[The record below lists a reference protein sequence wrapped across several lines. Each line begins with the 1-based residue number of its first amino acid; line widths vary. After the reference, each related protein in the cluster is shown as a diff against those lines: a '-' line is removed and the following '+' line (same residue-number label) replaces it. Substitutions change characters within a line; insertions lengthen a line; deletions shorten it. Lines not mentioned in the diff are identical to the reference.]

1 MRTDEALSMN
11 DLQTIAEEAYVFSF
25 PIQMGYRAAFGMFM
39 AAGAPSYRGPLN
51 QLHSDPQTL
60 DHTFREVISPNAD
73 TPYSMAGLD
82 LRAEPQVF
90 EVPEVTDRYYVM
102 QFEDLFGTNPYYV
115 GTRATGT
122 SAGSYLLVGPRYEGE
137 IPGGFSDVLRFETD
151 LVFIIGRT
159 QLLGPDDLD
168 ALRAVMNR
176 YRLSTLSAYQGK
188 DAQPAPPFDWPLW
201 DDAASRDERFIGYV
215 NRLLELCQPTH
226 PSEVELMARFARA
239 GIGAGVPFDAASLS
253 NEVRTALR
261 AGVDSARVKISTR
274 AESSSEKVNGWAGSD
289 AFGDRSFFNGDY
301 LLRAAAAMAGWGGND
316 KIEAFYPT
324 SREDADGKPLHGE
337 NRYRLTLATAP
348 PARAFWS
355 VTMYDTTYDGT
366 AGYLVENPISRYLI
380 NSTTQGLVRGDDG
393 SLTITIQHDRPDSPE
408 AHANWLPAP
417 DGPFYLVLRIYM
429 PEPAAWDGTWT
440 LPQVQRI

>member
-1 MRTDEALSMN
+1 
-11 DLQTIAEEAYVFSF
+11 
-25 PIQMGYRAAFGMFM
+25 
-39 AAGAPSYRGPLN
+39 
-51 QLHSDPQTL
+51 
-60 DHTFREVISPNAD
+60 
-73 TPYSMAGLD
+73 MAGLD
-82 LRAEPQVF
+82 LRAEPLVL

-122 SAGSYLLVGPRYEGE
+122 AAGSYLLVGPQYEGE
-137 IPGGFSDVLRFETD
+137 TPGGFSDVLRFETD

-168 ALRAVMNR
+168 ALRAVINR
-176 YRLSTLSAYQGK
+176 YRLTTLSAYQGK
-188 DAQPAPPFDWPLW
+188 DAAPAPPFDWPVW

-226 PSEVELMARFARA
+226 PSEVELMARFASA
-239 GIGAGVPFDAASLS
+239 GIGAGVPFDTASLS

-261 AGVDSARVKISTR
+261 TGVDSARAKISTR
-274 AESSSEKVNGWAGSD
+274 AESSSEEKVNGWAGSD
-289 AFGDRSFFNGDY
+289 AFGDRAFFNGDY
-301 LLRAAAAMAGWGGND
+301 LLRAAAAMGGWGGND

-348 PARAFWS
+348 PAKAFWS
-355 VTMYDTTYDGT
+355 LTMYDTTYDGT
-366 AGYLVENPISRYLI
+366 SGYLVENPISRYLI
-380 NSTTQGLVRGDDG
+380 NSTTQGLARGDDG
-393 SLTITIQHDRPDSPE
+393 SLAITIQHDRPESPE
-408 AHANWLPAP
+408 EQANWLPAP
-417 DGPFYLVLRIYM
+417 DGPFFLVLRIYM

-440 LPQVQRI
+440 PPPVQIKGRPQRRL